1 MTTSLQE
8 TRRLFGPHNRPQQNT
23 NVRQRASLRKAL
35 ELSSRQDLEAALE
48 RTVNLRMAM
57 GLNFTANQFGK
68 VTGNFEYNG
77 HRLFKATLPP
87 PPEEQQHLRDYLV
100 AYDAYFKKRGND
112 YAVRDPSARDG
123 LQAAEQTWHDWM
135 VRYRLARGMGPRPD
149 WALEPLPGLQRVRV
163 TPPPRAIGSSSRPA
177 ATLPPPHGGVPLAV
191 ARVVAAVPAP
201 QAFPRLPTP
210 PPRTGLGSRLGSI
223 DMPYEV
229 HEPVH
234 TPQKRRFLG
243 VIDISDSENDEPPA
257 PPRKKQR
264 RFLGFVDLTN

>member
-163 TPPPRAIGSSSRPA
+163 TPPPRAIGSSARPA
-177 ATLPPPHGGVPLAV
+177 ATLPLPHGGVPLA
-191 ARVVAAVPAP
+191 VAAVPAP
-201 QAFPRLPTP
+201 QAFPHLPTP
-210 PPRTGLGSRLGSI
+210 PPRTGLGSQGLGSI
-223 DMPYEV
+223 DMLYEV
-229 HEPVH
+229 PEPVH
-234 TPQKRRFLG
+234 TPRKRKFLG
-243 VIDISDSENDEPPA
+243 VIEISDSENDEPPA
-257 PPRKKQR
+257 PPHKKQR